1 MPSADS
7 APPSLVLLIPSTHGS
22 QLIKIRHGAMVHF
35 CIKHQGCQTIQQ
47 YRNMIKYR
55 HIEYTINSCIYIYT
69 YIYIYAMYTHMNF
82 QSKLQMIL
90 CFFPSLAVNPIFC
103 AAFDLSRWKS
113 TVQINLEGDTQ
124 KILLGSAYIAFHSQI
139 ESNRTSW
146 SAVKVVAF
154 PFEIPL
160 RWQKK
165 SEKVARSN
173 EDLQPWQTHF
183 LFSAH
188 YIIPAKMNKT
198 YFIYVYNTYMI
209 HIGVAFIYI
218 GTCRIYRLDI
228 CIDMTY

>member
-55 HIEYTINSCIYIYT
+55 HIEYTINSCIYI

-160 RWQKK
+160 RWQKNP
-165 SEKVARSN
+165 RR
-173 EDLQPWQTHF
+173 WQEATKTFNLGRHIF
-183 LFSAH
+183 CFQLITLYRQKWIKHTSYMYTIH
-188 YIIPAKMNKT
+188 TWYI
-198 YFIYVYNTYMI
+198 
-209 HIGVAFIYI
+209 
-218 GTCRIYRLDI
+218 
-228 CIDMTY
+228 